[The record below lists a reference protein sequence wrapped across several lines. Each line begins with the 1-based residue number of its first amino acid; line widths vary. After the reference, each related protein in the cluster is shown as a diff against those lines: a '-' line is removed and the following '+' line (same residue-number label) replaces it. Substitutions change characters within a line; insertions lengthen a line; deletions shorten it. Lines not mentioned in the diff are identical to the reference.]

1 MLALGGVALS
11 AGGAYAYYW
20 DSNRSDLIAPGVR
33 IAGIDVGGLR
43 AAQARALL
51 ERRLVHPIERPIR
64 LRFRRYSAVVRPRR
78 AGVRVEVA
86 KMVGQA
92 VRMSRSGGLIHR
104 LVRDVH
110 HRRLNETVRLR
121 AGLSNAAVQRLV
133 RHVAH
138 VLDRTPQD
146 AEVIPSTASLQVTPS
161 RNGRAVRRDALVR
174 RLAAALLRPGHAR
187 TLTIPTKPVRPR
199 WTTATIASRYPAYIL
214 VDRPAFTLR
223 FYRYLK
229 LYKSYTI
236 AVGRQ
241 GLETP
246 SGLYSIDDKQV
257 NPSWHVPQSAW
268 AGELAGRVIPPG
280 PDDPIKAR
288 WMGFWNGAGIHGTDE
303 TWSLGSAASHG
314 CIRMAIPDVIELYD
328 LVPMNTPIYVG

>member
-1 MLALGGVALS
+1 MGRRLLVVGGIVLALGGVALS
-11 AGGAYAYYW
+11 AGSAYAYFW
-20 DSNRSDLIAPGVR
+20 DSSRSDLIAPGVR

-64 LRFRRYSAVVRPRR
+64 RRFHRYSVVVRPRR

-92 VRMSRSGGLIHR
+92 VQMSRSGGLIHR

-161 RNGRAVRRDALVR
+161 RNGRAVRPDAPVPR
-174 RLAAALLRPGHAR
+174 PAATLLR
-187 TLTIPTKPVRPR
+187 T
-199 WTTATIASRYPAYIL
+199 SR
-214 VDRPAFTLR
+214 
-223 FYRYLK
+223 
-229 LYKSYTI
+229 
-236 AVGRQ
+236 
-241 GLETP
+241 
-246 SGLYSIDDKQV
+246 
-257 NPSWHVPQSAW
+257 
-268 AGELAGRVIPPG
+268 
-280 PDDPIKAR
+280 
-288 WMGFWNGAGIHGTDE
+288 
-303 TWSLGSAASHG
+303 
-314 CIRMAIPDVIELYD
+314 
-328 LVPMNTPIYVG
+328 